1 MLIHLSINQSWF
13 VENTNMVVCKS
24 GSNIMVN
31 SHPTVS
37 FSTDYIFHLNEQRCF
52 LYSYLYF
59 LFSASACHLLTLK
72 TKCRSSDLQPLFL
85 RRNKRVQN
93 RWKRERQRECLTI
106 CQSHEDEIYLHTST
120 TNLKCRKKSTT
131 AWWWKII
138 LV

>member
-1 MLIHLSINQSWF
+1 MLILFSINQSWF

-52 LYSYLYF
+52 LYSYQYF
-59 LFSASACHLLTLK
+59 FFPASTCHLLTLK
-72 TKCRSSDLQPLFL
+72 TKCRRSDLQPPFL
-85 RRNKRVQN
+85 RCNKRVQN
-93 RWKRERQRECLTI
+93 RWKGERQRECLTI
-106 CQSHEDEIYLHTST
+106 WQSYEDETYLNTST
-120 TNLKCRKKSTT
+120 TNLKYRKKSAT

-138 LV
+138 LF